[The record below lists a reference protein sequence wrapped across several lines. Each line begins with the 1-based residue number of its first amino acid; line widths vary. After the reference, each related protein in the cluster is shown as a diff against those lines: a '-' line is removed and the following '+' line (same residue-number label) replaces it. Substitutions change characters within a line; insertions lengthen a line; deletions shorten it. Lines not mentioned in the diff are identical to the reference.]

1 MSLRK
6 KLAEFGFESNDDYDF
21 AIRCLMELPA
31 TGLRSGELVGSV
43 LRRKTAFAHALGAA
57 LEFPHRLYLDFSRP
71 APEPPAVVLPPSET
85 DSGDHRIALA
95 LSPLERVVTEAC
107 AFSES
112 ERTLLVLDQ
121 LHCAD
126 FADQMRIFQFV
137 QTALWQDRTGSTP
150 AHRRNLVL
158 LLISG
163 ENLYHSLQRRC
174 FRIYTDPAANQLD
187 FRAQD
192 FGLGTHVEPLIE
204 ACVRLFRLLGCEPTR
219 EEFERLLRDCDALV
233 RSVEQLRTCVFGRIE
248 NLDRVRLYAQETLPA
263 LHAVLDALMTL
274 LLDASAS
281 SPADAAEDDSLET
294 S

>member
-1 MSLRK
+1 MTLRK

-21 AIRCLMELPA
+21 AVRCLMEIPSS
-31 TGLRSGELVGSV
+31 GLRAGELVGTI

-71 APEPPAVVLPPSET
+71 APIETPIVMSEET
-85 DSGDHRIALA
+85 SDTGDHRAAVA

-112 ERTLLVLDQ
+112 QRTLLVLDQ

-126 FADQMRIFQFV
+126 FAEQMRIFQFV

-174 FRIYTDPAANQLD
+174 FRIYTDAAPNQLD

-192 FGLGTHVEPLIE
+192 FGLNASVEPLIARFVE
-204 ACVRLFRLLGCEPTR
+204 LFRVLGCEPTR
-219 EEFERLLRDCDALV
+219 EEFERLLRDCDSLV
-233 RSVEQLRTCVFGRIE
+233 RTVEQLRTCLFGRIE
-248 NLDRVRLYAQETLPA
+248 NLERSKLYGPEQLPA
-263 LHAVLDALMTL
+263 LQAVIDALLAVL
-274 LLDASAS
+274 
-281 SPADAAEDDSLET
+281 LEQ
-294 S
+294 SQE

>member
-21 AIRCLMELPA
+21 AVRCLLELPA
-31 TGLRSGELVGSV
+31 AGLRAGELVGTI

-71 APEPPAVVLPPSET
+71 PPPAVPVLLEDE
-85 DSGDHRIALA
+85 DSDTGDHRAA
-95 LSPLERVVTEAC
+95 VPLSPLERVVTEAC

-126 FADQMRIFQFV
+126 FAEQMRIFQFV
-137 QTALWQDRTGSTP
+137 QTALWLDRTGSTP
-150 AHRRNLVL
+150 AHRRNLLV

-174 FRIYTDPAANQLD
+174 FRVYTDAAPSQLD

-192 FGLGTHVEPLIE
+192 FGLGNNVEPLIA
-204 ACVRLFRLLGCEPTR
+204 ACVMLFRALGCEPTR
-219 EEFERLLRDCDALV
+219 EEFERLLRDCDGLV
-233 RSVEQLRTCVFGRIE
+233 RTVEQLRTCVFGRIE
-248 NLDRVRLYAQETLPA
+248 NLQRERLYSPDNLPA
-263 LHAVLDALMTL
+263 LQAVIDALMTL
-274 LLDASAS
+274 LLEES
-281 SPADAAEDDSLET
+281 DDHEEVRHG
-294 S
+294 